1 MSDSFSEAVGQPCA
15 NPDCNFSGHAG
26 FENYCS
32 VCYKLQINK
41 STEGVQQ
48 QAQAKQQVEEQ
59 KDDSAASKMEV
70 EETVVAK
77 EEEKKVEVSTGDAT
91 EAKEPSNMD
100 EEKDGAPAKKV
111 QKNRKRCFDCKKKV
125 GYTGFECRCGF
136 VYCGSHRMPEDHACE
151 FDHKA
156 LGRANLAKAAHKV
169 EASKLNAL

>member
-15 NPDCNFSGHAG
+15 NPECNFSGHAG

-32 VCYKLQINK
+32 VCYKLQLNK
-41 STEGVQQ
+41 STKAEPKAEPEASVIEEKMKIEQDAAGTEG
-48 QAQAKQQVEEQ
+48 EG
-59 KDDSAASKMEV
+59 
-70 EETVVAK
+70 AK
-77 EEEKKVEVSTGDAT
+77 EEEEDTAV
-91 EAKEPSNMD
+91 
-100 EEKDGAPAKKV
+100 KKV

-156 LGRANLAKAAHKV
+156 HGRANLAKTVHKV
-169 EASKLNAL
+169 EASKLNVL